1 LLTIKSGA
9 FGLWQF
15 VTRTSAG
22 GTGVVKIVSP
32 TPERTKWWKL
42 AYKNWL
48 ADKIQDTNPTN
59 KATFCD
65 DFIRNK
71 QRTDPEGTIG
81 LRTKKGGAGR
91 QYYDRRA
98 FAPINQI
105 SFLRTKIGK
114 KTDVSDIVN
123 SMDNGTRNGIF
134 APWGAVYLEHSWISG
149 LDYELIKKVFT
160 QGTGRDSSEL
170 DAWVLASVPA
180 NSDARKIDTTDQNGR
195 QKIEVFVKDSKKY
208 EIIYK

>member
-1 LLTIKSGA
+1 MFAIDSGA

-22 GTGVVKIVSP
+22 GANPVVVVSP
-32 TPERTKWWKL
+32 TKERLKWWKL
-42 AYKNWL
+42 AYKNWKR
-48 ADKIQDTNPTN
+48 DNVQDTNPQA
-59 KATFCD
+59 ATYCD
-65 DFIRNK
+65 TFIRNK
-71 QRTDPEGTIG
+71 QRTDPEGTVG
-81 LRTKKGGAGR
+81 LLTSKGGAGR

-105 SFLRTKIGK
+105 AFLRVKIGY
-114 KTDVSDIVN
+114 KTDVSEVIS

-134 APWGAVYLEHSWISG
+134 AAWGSVYLEHSWISG

-160 QGTGRDSSEL
+160 EGTGRDSSEL
-170 DAWVLASVPA
+170 DEWILANVPQ